1 MENLNNIIN
10 NDIPKIDI
18 KKSYFKHRELLNENE
33 EIVTVF
39 SYGKEFRKLY
49 KNKYL

>member
-10 NDIPKIDI
+10 NNIPKIDI

-33 EIVTVF
+33 EIVTVYR
-39 SYGKEFRKLY
+39 YGKETRKFIR
-49 KNKYL
+49 KI